1 MEALY
6 PNFVSSNNAE
16 GLLNLMAQVSL
27 RRGGTVLFFSVYF
40 DGKNHVACYH
50 DKLENIAAQE
60 YNALK
65 DKSDAGR
72 NKA

>member
-6 PNFVSSNNAE
+6 PNFISSGTAE
-16 GLLNLMAQVSL
+16 GLRNLMAQVSL
-27 RRGGTVLFFSVYF
+27 KRGGTVVFFSVYF
-40 DGKNHVACYH
+40 DGKSHVAWYH

-72 NKA
+72 NKK